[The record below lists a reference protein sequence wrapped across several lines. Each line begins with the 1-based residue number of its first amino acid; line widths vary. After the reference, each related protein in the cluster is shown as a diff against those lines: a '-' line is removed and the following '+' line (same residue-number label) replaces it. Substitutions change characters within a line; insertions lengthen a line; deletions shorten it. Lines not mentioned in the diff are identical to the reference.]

1 MAQRVKRLYESP
13 NLAAFKQRQAILK
26 QRKTPL
32 MQKKL
37 FCARL
42 YHAWLD
48 SLNEGDLNKIVNQLI
63 KQGHEFRMG
72 KE

>member
-1 MAQRVKRLYESP
+1 MSRNGPKLIYSSEELISS
-13 NLAAFKQRQAILK
+13 KI
-26 QRKTPL
+26 RKAPL

-37 FCARL
+37 FCSRL
-42 YHAWLD
+42 YHDWLD
-48 SLNEGDLNKIVNQLI
+48 SLSEGDLNKIVNQLI